1 MTKGSTE
8 KLIDLRNLIKKQDI
22 RKKLLDLLSR
32 REHSKYE
39 LLTKLKLR
47 VESNSYLEEE
57 INKLS
62 AENLQSDLRF
72 SESYIRSRYNSGFGP
87 TRIKYDLSVR
97 RVKESVVLNAFNEID
112 LDWVEKL
119 KKEKIKKY
127 GNSSSENMQE
137 LSKRI
142 KFFIQRG
149 FEKEMINK
157 VIN

>member
-1 MTKGSTE
+1 MK
-8 KLIDLRNLIKKQDI
+8 NLIKNQDI

-39 LLTKLKLR
+39 LLTKLKHR
-47 VESNSYLEEE
+47 VELQSALEEE
-57 INKLS
+57 INKLR
-62 AENLQSDLRF
+62 AENLQSDFRF

-97 RVKESVVLNAFNEID
+97 RVKESVISSVFNEID
-112 LDWVEKL
+112 LDWIEKL

-142 KFFIQRG
+142 NFFIQRG

>member
-1 MTKGSTE
+1 MK
-8 KLIDLRNLIKKQDI
+8 NLIKKQDI

-32 REHSKYE
+32 REHSRYE
-39 LLTKLKLR
+39 LLTKLKHR
-47 VESNSYLEEE
+47 VELRSALEEE
-57 INKLS
+57 INKLR
-62 AENLQSDLRF
+62 AENLQSDFRF

-87 TRIKYDLSVR
+87 TRIKYDLSAR
-97 RVKESVVLNAFNEID
+97 RVKESVISSVFNEID
-112 LDWVEKL
+112 LDWIEKL

-142 KFFIQRG
+142 NFFIQRG

>member
-1 MTKGSTE
+1 MK
-8 KLIDLRNLIKKQDI
+8 NLIKKQDI

-32 REHSKYE
+32 REHSRYE
-39 LLTKLKLR
+39 LLTKLKHR
-47 VESNSYLEEE
+47 VELQSALEEE
-57 INKLS
+57 INKLR
-62 AENLQSDLRF
+62 AENLQSDFRF

-87 TRIKYDLSVR
+87 TRIKYDLSAR
-97 RVKESVVLNAFNEID
+97 RVKESVISSVFNEID
-112 LDWVEKL
+112 LDWIEKL

-127 GNSSSENMQE
+127 GNSSSENVQE

-142 KFFIQRG
+142 NFFIQRG

>member
-1 MTKGSTE
+1 MK
-8 KLIDLRNLIKKQDI
+8 NLIKNQDI

-47 VESNSYLEEE
+47 VESKSSLEEE

-62 AENLQSDLRF
+62 TENLQSDLRF

-87 TRIKYDLSVR
+87 IRIKYDLSVR